1 MAVSILFGQNV
12 AHFTHA
18 IFTGKFRGIVN
29 SSVNFGR
36 HFLFSLSL
44 YLETKMLN
52 SLSHILVI

>member
-18 IFTGKFRGIVN
+18 IFTGTFRGIVN
-29 SSVNFGR
+29 SSVHFGR
-36 HFLFSLSL
+36 HLISLNL